1 MLKRSNCV
9 NYPSQNLHNSFEQAA
24 ILKKYQ
30 RETERYRHASVW
42 NIILGRN
49 DAGVTGDSPRQE
61 IRPPSQKGGD
71 IPRNIAPL

>member
-49 DAGVTGDSPRQE
+49 DAGTPECRNTGMPE
-61 IRPPSQKGGD
+61 HW
-71 IPRNIAPL
+71 NIIFTLKEN